1 MKKIPLIL
9 LPGTLCDDTMWEFQ
23 LNKLKKIAD
32 CKVISLQQDSIEEM
46 AKDVLEQAPDRF
58 ALAGFSMG
66 GNVAIEVVKQAP
78 KRVLKLALMDINPNP
93 PRLEQIEGWKKFIG
107 MAREGDFSRITPHY
121 LLPNMVSPN
130 AEDQISSTIIKMA
143 EHIGKDTMI
152 KQMTALINRPDGR
165 KTLREVECPTLLLTG
180 EEDVLCTTD
189 MHKEMNKHLSHSELV
204 IIKSSG
210 HMTTLEQPE
219 AVYSALHNWLLDK

>member
-9 LPGTLCDDTMWEFQ
+9 LPGTLCDNTMWEFQ
-23 LNKLKKIAD
+23 LNKLKRIAD
-32 CKVISLQQDSIEEM
+32 CKIISLQQDSIEKM

-78 KRVLKLALMDINPNP
+78 KRVLKLALLDINPNP
-93 PRLEQIEGWKKFIG
+93 PRPEQIEGWKTFIG
-107 MAREGDFSRITPHY
+107 MAREGEFASITPHY

-165 KTLREVECPTLLLTG
+165 KTLQGVECPTLLLTG

-189 MHKEMNKHLSHSELV
+189 THKEMNKHLSHSELV
-204 IIKSSG
+204 IIKNSG

-219 AVYSALHNWLLDK
+219 AVYSALHNWLLNK